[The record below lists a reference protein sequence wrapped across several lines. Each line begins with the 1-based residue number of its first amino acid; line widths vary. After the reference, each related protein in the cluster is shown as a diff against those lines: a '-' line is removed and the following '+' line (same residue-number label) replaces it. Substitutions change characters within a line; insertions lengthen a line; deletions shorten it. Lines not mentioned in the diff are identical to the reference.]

1 MKPTLRLLLV
11 LFITI
16 SPALAKKKPPE
27 TCNVNFAFVYIDHL
41 DNTYRGLQGKE
52 LKQVQ
57 HKLTNYG
64 DVCYTPDESKAEYIF
79 FVHTR
84 PAVYHGV
91 HTSSETNTHTDSN
104 PVSGTVTDENGNV
117 STINGTV
124 DTTTRTTTT
133 TSTPYELDYSVFILD
148 ILVPH
153 QQRGSAERTFVRL
166 HTFDQKGLYHT
177 LYGIGY
183 GKGKHPIVNV
193 IDTAAKW
200 LHENNLGK

>member
-1 MKPTLRLLLV
+1 MRLTLRLLVV
-11 LFITI
+11 LSIAASST
-16 SPALAKKKPPE
+16 LAKKKPPQ
-27 TCNVNFAFVYIDHL
+27 TCSVNFAYVYIDRL

-57 HKLTNYG
+57 DKLANYG
-64 DVCYTPDESKAEYIF
+64 DVCYAPDESKADYIF
-79 FVHTR
+79 FIHTK

-91 HTSSETNTHTDSN
+91 HTSSQTTTHTDSN

-117 STINGTV
+117 STVNGTV

-133 TSTPYELDYSVFILD
+133 TSTPYEVDYSVFILD

-153 QQRGSAERTFVRL
+153 RQEGATEPTFVRL

-177 LYGIGY
+177 IYGIGY